1 MFQAMKLWL
10 HRAANLVAASLL
22 AVIFVTFLLQ
32 IFARYAPNLAF
43 LMPVGFLANWM
54 SSIEPIGWTVN
65 LISLLWVWLIFFGC
79 AFVISDRDHVIFDVF
94 LHAMP
99 HKIGR
104 VMRVAVAMIIVFA
117 MIYAL
122 APRWDAVFE
131 NRLMDLKK
139 IQTLRIPFTGD
150 KIAIKWLFAPFIL
163 MMCVLIVRYLVVGF
177 YLMRNRDLASSLKE
191 HSE

>member
-1 MFQAMKLWL
+1 MIQAMKLWL
-10 HRAANLVAASLL
+10 HRAANFVAASLL
-22 AVIFVTFLLQ
+22 AAIFVTFLVQ
-32 IFARYAPNLAF
+32 IFARYAPNLAS
-43 LMPVGFLANWM
+43 LIPVDLLANWM

-65 LISLLWVWLIFFGC
+65 LISLLWVWLVFFGC
-79 AFVISDRDHVIFDVF
+79 AFVISDRDHVVFDVF

-99 HKIGR
+99 YKIRR

-122 APRWDAVFE
+122 APMWDAVFG

-150 KIAIKWLFAPFIL
+150 KIAIKWVFAPFIL
-163 MMCVLIVRYLVVGF
+163 MMCVLIVRYSVVGF